1 MIQPIAIEKY
11 CDSLKDKIIFST
23 FNLATHIDGV
33 GIKNLT
39 PVPQINSF
47 VMRKLF
53 RKWREEMKKLRSPF
67 FDYEH
72 PEVKQALEDYMA
84 ALSFHINIEKDYFE
98 VLLKEALHDSFDYLE
113 NPIFFLQ
120 DRVFEGMGN
129 RIDTDEV
136 RMRMRYFK
144 LYPDEMASFLA
155 HPKLQKP
162 EIRLDEL
169 LGVLEMEFED
179 CDTVKEEKEFVAQL
193 HEVVPNNFVSFGASK
208 PIDDR
213 DRQDVS
219 PFVNMDK
226 VHPEYQ
232 ELHKP
237 TMPKPAPKPDQ
248 KLEAEDSKN
257 EQKQPKQIHDVYLE
271 KMPKEDLSSELSPIS
286 NLQKGIKLHEKY
298 YFVKELFGQDE
309 PLYVEAITHIDEL
322 NTYDQAQDYL
332 FDHFAQ
338 KYNWGEKQDALE
350 QLFSL
355 LNRRF

>member
-11 CDSLKDKIIFST
+11 CDSLKDKIVFST
-23 FNLATHIDGV
+23 FNMATHIDGD
-33 GIKNLT
+33 GIKHLT

-53 RKWREEMKKLRSPF
+53 RKWREELQKLRSPF
-67 FDYEH
+67 FDYEN
-72 PEVKQALEDYMA
+72 PEVKQALEDYMTT
-84 ALSFHINIEKDYFE
+84 LSFHINIEKAHFE
-98 VLLKEALHDSFDYLE
+98 VLLKEALHDAFDYLE

-129 RIDTDEV
+129 RISTYEV
-136 RMRMRYFK
+136 KMRMRYFK

-179 CDTVKEEKEFVAQL
+179 CDTVKEEKEFVTQL
-193 HEVVPNNFVSFGASK
+193 HEVVPNNFVSFGASR

-213 DRQDVS
+213 DKNDVS
-219 PFVNMDK
+219 PFVNLDR
-226 VHPEYQ
+226 VHPEHQ
-232 ELHKP
+232 ELQKP
-237 TMPKPAPKPDQ
+237 AMPKPSAKLADRFNSNDQ
-248 KLEAEDSKN
+248 KE
-257 EQKQPKQIHDVYLE
+257 EQKPKLIHDVYLE
-271 KMPKEDLSSELSPIS
+271 QASKDDRSSELYPIS
-286 NLQKGIKLHEKY
+286 NLQKGITLHEKY
-298 YFVKELFGQDE
+298 FFIKELFGQDE
-309 PLYVEAITHIDEL
+309 SLYVEAIAHIDEL

-332 FDHFAQ
+332 FDNFAQ
-338 KYNWGEKQDALE
+338 KYSWGEKQDALE

-355 LNRRF
+355 LSRRF